1 MTAKPPRFG
10 AIDVLRGL
18 VIVFMVVDHA
28 RWFLSS
34 YRGNPTDPA
43 HTTTALFF
51 TRWITHLCAPTF
63 MLLAGAGSFFALGR
77 GRDRAALSSFLL
89 TRGLW
94 LVLLELTVARFG
106 WQFNLDYGYTGAL
119 VFWAL
124 GWSMVALAALV
135 WLPTP
140 AIAVIGGAMILLHNA
155 TDRMAPAA
163 WGDWAWLWT
172 VLHVPG
178 EIHIG
183 RAVLDINYP
192 LVPWIGVM
200 AMGFVFGAWFE
211 RLRDDP
217 EKRDR
222 SLVRCGLIITVAFVV
237 LRLLN
242 LYGDPHP
249 CTSQVTAW
257 RTFLSFLNTTKY
269 PPSLLFLL
277 MTLGPAIAVLPL
289 LEQAHGRLIEGVR
302 TIGRVPLFFWLL
314 HVPLLHGIALLL
326 SLFRYGRVVPW
337 LVSNPPVG
345 PPEGYGYG
353 LGVVYLVTI
362 AAVLM
367 LYPLCAR
374 YATVKRNSSSRWLGY
389 L

>member
-140 AIAVIGGAMILLHNA
+140 AIAVIGGAARARRNPYWTRGPRHQLSTRPL
-155 TDRMAPAA
+155 DRCD
-163 WGDWAWLWT
+163 GHGIR
-172 VLHVPG
+172 V
-178 EIHIG
+178 
-183 RAVLDINYP
+183 R
-192 LVPWIGVM
+192 
-200 AMGFVFGAWFE
+200 
-211 RLRDDP
+211 R
-217 EKRDR
+217 
-222 SLVRCGLIITVAFVV
+222 LVR
-237 LRLLN
+237 
-242 LYGDPHP
+242 
-249 CTSQVTAW
+249 
-257 RTFLSFLNTTKY
+257 
-269 PPSLLFLL
+269 
-277 MTLGPAIAVLPL
+277 
-289 LEQAHGRLIEGVR
+289 
-302 TIGRVPLFFWLL
+302 
-314 HVPLLHGIALLL
+314 AL
-326 SLFRYGRVVPW
+326 
-337 LVSNPPVG
+337 
-345 PPEGYGYG
+345 
-353 LGVVYLVTI
+353 
-362 AAVLM
+362 A
-367 LYPLCAR
+367 
-374 YATVKRNSSSRWLGY
+374 
-389 L
+389 